1 MPVLDI
7 QFLCF
12 PNAKVHVWQKMAFCQ
27 HQKQGTVP
35 VQNFQLLPS
44 DNNMNSK
51 YHNMHITI
59 PVDFK
64 ILLNKIFTQAFK
76 TPRSYFS
83 TILYTREYIRITAL
97 GKDEGLSVSGMTSL
111 NKLNMSVQ

>member
-59 PVDFK
+59 PVDFT
-64 ILLNKIFTQAFK
+64 ILLIFSLKHLKNQDHISLQFC
-76 TPRSYFS
+76 
-83 TILYTREYIRITAL
+83 IQEN
-97 GKDEGLSVSGMTSL
+97 TSKSL
-111 NKLNMSVQ
+111 H

>member
-1 MPVLDI
+1 
-7 QFLCF
+7 
-12 PNAKVHVWQKMAFCQ
+12 
-27 HQKQGTVP
+27 
-35 VQNFQLLPS
+35 
-44 DNNMNSK
+44 
-51 YHNMHITI
+51 MHITI

-111 NKLNMSVQ
+111 NKLNMSVQWGEVSNKKTLSSSPRGEAGRGKVLANCELRQDLKNA

>member
-27 HQKQGTVP
+27 HQKQGTDP

-59 PVDFK
+59 PVDFT
-64 ILLNKIFTQAFK
+64 ILLIFSLKHLKHQDHISLQFCIQENTSESLHWEK
-76 TPRSYFS
+76 TRDCQCQ
-83 TILYTREYIRITAL
+83 E
-97 GKDEGLSVSGMTSL
+97 
-111 NKLNMSVQ
+111 